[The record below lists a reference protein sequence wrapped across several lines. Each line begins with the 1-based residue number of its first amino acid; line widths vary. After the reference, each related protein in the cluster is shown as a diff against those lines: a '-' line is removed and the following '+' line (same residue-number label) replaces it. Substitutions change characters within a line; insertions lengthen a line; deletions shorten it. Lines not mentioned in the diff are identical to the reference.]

1 MMNPWDRERTYQQ
14 PEGTGAAP
22 RSNMAAFAWIV
33 AVIVAA
39 VALFAMARHGG
50 GKIVAVPIGISL
62 FFMMMFWISHRRES
76 RLLAQRREMS
86 RLNRAAGGP
95 LAPRIHPES
104 ELEIVAEPGTVAA
117 PRPATH
123 AAHDRLARVLFDKFD
138 LMLMAYGRDAKWEPK
153 EIVAFME
160 FARDFLDIPYAT
172 GLLRESKSSYMTS
185 DLEHHLDAAMGRAL
199 LQYEVN
205 HGARPKPPE
214 GYRKSAGDL
223 DPPF

>member
-14 PEGTGAAP
+14 PEGTAGAP

-33 AVIVAA
+33 AVVVAA

-62 FFMMMFWISHRRES
+62 FFMMMFWISHRREA
-76 RLLAQRREMS
+76 RMLAQRRDTN

-104 ELEIVAEPGTVAA
+104 ELEIVAGPATVAA
-117 PRPATH
+117 PRPA
-123 AAHDRLARVLFDKFD
+123 ANVAHDKLARALFDKFD
-138 LMLMAYGRDAKWEPK
+138 LMLIAYGREAKWDPK

-160 FARDFLDIPYAT
+160 FARDFLDMQYAT
-172 GLLRESKSSYMTS
+172 GLLREAKSSYSNTEL
-185 DLEHHLDAAMGRAL
+185 DRHLDAAMERAL

-205 HGARPKPPE
+205 HGARPKPPA